1 MQKEKPKPRKEF
13 KDIVTRI
20 NEELTALKLHVHP
33 GISDADFET
42 KTGVSRASLPGI
54 EANTSTPDLAT
65 IYLWADGCRGSFTNL
80 FRAPSTEYEDITQPL
95 HRKLEL
101 ILKIEGEGHWLRGAI
116 EDAFKKY
123 ETQRKI
129 KPKPKARGHTSP
141 DSGREEGQTQEAS
154 SIGRQKKTSS
164 GR

>member
-1 MQKEKPKPRKEF
+1 MQKEKLKPGKEF

-20 NEELTALKLHVHP
+20 NEELTAMKLHVHP
-33 GISDADFET
+33 GISDADFES

-80 FRAPSTEYEDITQPL
+80 FRAPSTEYEDTTQPL

-101 ILKIEGEGHWLRGAI
+101 ILKIEGEHHWLRNAI

-123 ETQRKI
+123 ETQRKV
-129 KPKPKARGHTSP
+129 KPKPRVRGQPRPSI
-141 DSGREEGQTQEAS
+141 GRGEGQMQEAS
-154 SIGRQKKTSS
+154 TIEKQKRQSS